1 MEHYAGIDVSSPS
14 LMSAVNGYGRARVA
28 APSGS
33 LREAAHG
40 RGRGQWTS
48 VIKL

>member
-1 MEHYAGIDVSSPS
+1 MEHYAGIDVSP

>member
-1 MEHYAGIDVSSPS
+1 MEHYAGIDVAFS

-33 LREAAHG
+33 LHEAAHG